1 MTEILKGYPYSL
13 NPTSRFHLRPT
24 SVGNVEETLDFFY
37 KYKRPAENLY
47 IGELDKTTCNVDFE
61 GSGYVL
67 KMLSTYFND
76 NLFLEEV
83 NRDSDLSRK
92 LIPKLCWL
100 TSSYL
105 EKGFEYPVCIHYNPR
120 TQRNVMHPGT
130 SRNHIINL
138 FHGDKP
144 INCLYF
150 NTGGVKFDFLKT
162 MKVVKKSTLLSYP
175 TISVN
180 IILDHCSP
188 IPHVNLENKSIADN
202 IPIWGQRLKKRFGD
216 PSFKI
221 YMDKPIPFLS
231 KWATEDKTVGSR
243 IYIRDLAN
251 KDDIVRA
258 CLLVAGGKTY
268 RSATLKVLV

>member
-13 NPTSRFHLRPT
+13 GPTSRFNLHPAP
-24 SVGNVEETLDFFY
+24 VGTVEEALDFFY
-37 KYKRPAENLY
+37 KYKQPAENLY
-47 IGELDKTTCNVDFE
+47 IGEIDKTCNIDYE
-61 GSGYVL
+61 GSGHIL
-67 KMLSTYFND
+67 KILNRYLLE

-105 EKGFEYPVCIHYNPR
+105 EKGLEYPVCIHYNPR

-175 TISVN
+175 HLSVN
-180 IILDHCSP
+180 IMLDHCSP
-188 IPHVNLENKSIADN
+188 IPHVNLENNSITDTV
-202 IPIWGQRLKKRFGD
+202 PIWGQKLKERFSD

-221 YMDKPIPFLS
+221 YMNKPIPVLAH
-231 KWATEDKTVGSR
+231 WATQDENASAK
-243 IYIRDLAN
+243 IYIRDLEN
-251 KDDIVRA
+251 KDDVARA
-258 CLLVAGGKTY
+258 FLLVAIGKNY
-268 RSATLKVLV
+268 KSPTLKVVV